1 MFIHNSQKK
10 KWQKFSNLRQKWLW
24 YNQLRNYLQVICTWF
39 TWLVHASILKA
50 TVPLNERHDT
60 GELYHKL
67 KIKQLQDLSP
77 HFDWLTYFNL
87 ILPVEVSEDE
97 DIVSFSTSYMHEMS
111 RLINNTESRW
121 RETDI
126 VVLFNTSSPFL
137 LPVEFFTTTSSS
149 AWSTLGSKFYRSRS
163 KTSKTDTSKFYS
175 WGSTSSLAV
184 QEPWTG
190 ALAAFVCREPWA
202 IFRIGVDA
210 LCLQITTW
218 AWRWVGC
225 SLRITSMLRVR
236 RVPCTWSQQS
246 NKPSQ
251 VCVRFTSSFHADSAQ
266 VDWSE
271 STTILNF
278 RDLGWSWLDGWSY

>member
-1 MFIHNSQKK
+1 MIYMTCSCKYFEGDSTLKRAPRHGRVVPQAQDQATPGAVAAFWLADLLQPHPTDWS
-10 KWQKFSNLRQKWLW
+10 LRRRG
-24 YNQLRNYLQVICTWF
+24 YRVVF
-39 TWLVHASILKA
+39 DFVHARDEQTHQQHRI
-50 TVPLNERHDT
+50 TV
-60 GELYHKL
+60 G
-67 KIKQLQDLSP
+67 
-77 HFDWLTYFNL
+77 
-87 ILPVEVSEDE
+87 
-97 DIVSFSTSYMHEMS
+97 
-111 RLINNTESRW
+111 
-121 RETDI
+121 TDV

-149 AWSTLGSKFYRSRS
+149 AWSILGSKFYRSRS

-190 ALAAFVCREPWA
+190 ALAAFVCREHWA

-278 RDLGWSWLDGWSY
+278 RDLGWSRLDGWSD